1 MMRVRICTS
10 RWRCQSSCCRS
21 RVTRYNLRRYSVQN
35 SEKSQKSKSP
45 QRIPKNPQKLRNLNH
60 MLRQCLL
67 KQIVSTVYGRPSLT
81 FDRAKALSASR
92 PRLSDRLPGAFP
104 AIGTP
109 PYLIDQ
115 IYLSSCLGCIGY
127 LLMNQGFAIGASL
140 RIWGAKSVS
149 SLLLSMRCRLS
160 TYSSVN

>member
-67 KQIVSTVYGRPSLT
+67 KRIFSTVYGRPSLT

-92 PRLSDRLPGAFP
+92 PLLRVGCRGHFLRSV
-104 AIGTP
+104 P

-127 LLMNQGFAIGASL
+127 LLMNQGFASGASR
-140 RIWGAKSVS
+140 RICGAK
-149 SLLLSMRCRLS
+149 
-160 TYSSVN
+160 